1 MNLRRSLKRY
11 LAKKGVKVSVK
22 PSTTSTSNFDEDAI
36 IQKYL
41 SKLPHH
47 ERFVVD
53 IAAADGLWMSNTFA
67 LFNAGYAGLAVEF
80 NPERFAKLADWYQF
94 FPAAQLFRCK
104 ALPHNI
110 IELLDTAET
119 PEKFGF
125 LNLDVDSYDHFI
137 LARMLTKYRP
147 SLMCIEI
154 NERIPYPIKFTVNYH
169 PTHFWQEDHF
179 FGQSLAQLHEL
190 CVLNDYEL
198 VDLQYNNAF
207 YIPKEINTFGSMN
220 PAEAYAKG
228 FVEKTD
234 RKSKFPKNQEVEP
247 LLTMPT
253 EDAMKWLQNNF
264 DQKYKG
270 MYSLSI

>member
-11 LAKKGVKVSVK
+11 LAQKGIKVSVK
-22 PSTTSTSNFDEDAI
+22 PSTSSTSNFDEDAI

-41 SKLPHH
+41 GKMPSHNK
-47 ERFVVD
+47 FVVD

-67 LFNAGYAGLAVEF
+67 LFNAGYAGVALEY

-94 FPAAQLFRCK
+94 FPEARLLRCK

-110 IELLDTAET
+110 IELLQTTET
-119 PEKFGF
+119 PEQFGF

-137 LARMLTKYRP
+137 LQKMLTAYRP

-179 FGQSLAQLHEL
+179 FGQSLAKLHEL
-190 CVLNDYEL
+190 CTAFGYEL
-198 VDLQYNNAF
+198 VELQYNNAF
-207 YIPKEINTFGSMN
+207 YVPKELNSFGVLN
-220 PAEAYAKG
+220 PAEAFQNG
-228 FVEKTD
+228 FVNKAD
-234 RKSKFPKNQEVEP
+234 RKVKFPKNEEVEP
-247 LLTMPT
+247 LLTMPPQ
-253 EDAMKWLQNNF
+253 EAMAWLEQHF

-270 MYSLSI
+270 MYSLEL